1 MTRTVFSVSGM
12 HCSAAMMM
20 FLLFGNTNTV
30 EAGVL
35 FTSRRM
41 SSVEGFI
48 VWPPVT
54 IRSAPSER
62 KRSAMPSPAHT
73 ATKPT
78 SFSAGAISGSASASG
93 WAGRQARRR
102 SPCRRE
108 GVLVA
113 HVLDL
118 HGLERAVAQR
128 FGQRAARR
136 VRVDVDL
143 DDVVVLHE
151 HERVAETLEKAAQST
166 PDCAFSRATMNSV
179 Q

>member
-93 WAGRQARRR
+93 WAGAAGAAAVSLSAREVCWLRM
-102 SPCRRE
+102 
-108 GVLVA
+108 
-113 HVLDL
+113 
-118 HGLERAVAQR
+118 
-128 FGQRAARR
+128 
-136 VRVDVDL
+136 
-143 DDVVVLHE
+143 
-151 HERVAETLEKAAQST
+151 
-166 PDCAFSRATMNSV
+166 FSIFTVWSGP
-179 Q
+179 